1 MSSSRSPPPNTPG
14 KGLAGPAREVK
25 YNKINPPQTRP
36 LPLLVAEGVSLVL
49 AWGYSLP
56 PGPNVSS
63 SFPSSSPVTFAPL
76 SMLLTLP
83 PPTTVGEASDF
94 FWGGGGGGGGFP
106 GHGSPVEKLVKYL
119 LAGLNG
125 ERREAI

>member
-83 PPTTVGEASDF
+83 PPTPWGKPQTFFGVGVGVGEAFLGMGALWKS
-94 FWGGGGGGGGFP
+94 
-106 GHGSPVEKLVKYL
+106 L
-119 LAGLNG
+119 LNTCL
-125 ERREAI
+125 RD